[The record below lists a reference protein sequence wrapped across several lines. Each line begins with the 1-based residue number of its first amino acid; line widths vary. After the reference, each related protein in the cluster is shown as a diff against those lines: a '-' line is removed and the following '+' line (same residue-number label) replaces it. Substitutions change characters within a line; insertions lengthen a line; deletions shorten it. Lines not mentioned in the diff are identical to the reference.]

1 MNKILIATD
10 LSKDKEVI
18 IKEGLVL
25 AKNLKA
31 EVELITVINRSIEYM
46 PVDIGINF
54 SDQWEAREYI
64 AKTTLEE
71 IKEKHPDLNIKVA
84 VFLGDPKQDIIEY
97 ALENK
102 ATIIVIG
109 THGRTGVQH
118 MLMGGTAEYII
129 RHSPIPVLVIP
140 MNKYLH

>member
-1 MNKILIATD
+1 MNKVLITTD

-25 AKNLKA
+25 ARNLKA
-31 EVELITVINRSIEYM
+31 DVELITVINRSIEYM
-46 PVDIGINF
+46 PADIGMNF
-54 SDQWEAREYI
+54 SNQWEAREYV

-71 IKEKHPDLNIKVA
+71 IKEKHPDLNIKVV

-97 ALENK
+97 AIESK
-102 ATIIVIG
+102 TTIIVTG
-109 THGRTGVQH
+109 THGRTGLQH
-118 MLMGGTAEYII
+118 LVMGSTAEYII

>member
-1 MNKILIATD
+1 MNKIIITTD

-25 AKNLKA
+25 AKDLKA
-31 EVELITVINRSIEYM
+31 EVELVTIINKNIDYM
-46 PVDIGINF
+46 PADIGMNF
-54 SDQWEAREYI
+54 GDQWEAREYA
-64 AKTTLEE
+64 AKTTLED
-71 IKEKHPDLNIKVA
+71 IKEKHPDLNIKVV

-97 ALENK
+97 AIESK
-102 ATIIVIG
+102 ATIIVVG

-118 MLMGGTAEYII
+118 LVMGSTAEYII

>member
-1 MNKILIATD
+1 MNKIIITTD

-25 AKNLKA
+25 AKDLKA
-31 EVELITVINRSIEYM
+31 EVELVTIINKNIDYM
-46 PVDIGINF
+46 PADIGMNF
-54 SDQWEAREYI
+54 GDQWEAREYA
-64 AKTTLEE
+64 AKTTLED
-71 IKEKHPDLNIKVA
+71 IKEKHPDLNIKVV

-97 ALENK
+97 AIESK
-102 ATIIVIG
+102 ATIIVLG
-109 THGRTGVQH
+109 THGRTGIQH
-118 MLMGGTAEYII
+118 LVMGSTAEYII